1 MTGCWAPPWQD
12 SGMDGTPHSNGR
24 HLLALLFGTWLLS
37 GCATCSLPQIDPTGQ
52 HLFVPRETRVVPGNP
67 AFPNLVIRQPSVNLS
82 PRQLIA
88 PVGSEVVMLA
98 GVCNVD
104 NTYTTG
110 EKFEW
115 MISPDSVGEFTTVGE
130 GGCLPWFNLFGKS
143 SHKLTNT
150 YAVGKAVTSSVHLT
164 RGTISPV
171 DDVTVNRGQAW
182 IALTSPTEGTSVVT
196 ALAPAVLGWAQRKA
210 TGTIHWIDA
219 QWVFPPAAVNPQGR
233 NHVFTTSINRHTNGA
248 PLAGWRV
255 RYEILDGPA
264 AGFAPDGREMIEVP
278 TDELGQAPV
287 EIVPKGLE
295 SGTARINVQIIRPA
309 QSSGASVTPEL
320 ILGSA
325 VTTMTW
331 TSPQLSLDTSGPSQA
346 SVGAAVTYRILLTNT
361 GDLPAKGVVVSE
373 EVPAGV
379 TFVSSA
385 PPPVVTGRKLE
396 WDVGELPAR
405 ETRSIDVTFR
415 ADQAGSFNHCA
426 SVETEN
432 NLSASDCVAT
442 SVTTPQLDVQVA
454 VSPQAEVGQTTRFE
468 IVVTNRSALP
478 ATGLE
483 ITSTFDQG
491 LKHLKAESP
500 ITRGME
506 DLPAGA
512 SQTVYMT
519 FQVVAVGR
527 SCNQIEVTGAGGLRG
542 AASACVTAVP
552 ATTPAPQPIP
562 TQPQPVQPAGQ
573 PVIELSASAPN
584 QARLG
589 DVVTLA
595 IDVFNRGNVP
605 LTNVRIA
612 STYDAPLRIVR
623 AEEGFDEKRF
633 EDELVWNLPRLEVGQ
648 SRRLRI
654 ECRCASDAVN
664 ACLRATVTS
673 LEAEP
678 QAKQACLRILPAAA
692 PGAGAAVPSTIPE
705 ARPPV
710 ASNVKPAPALPEM
723 RTPAAPAQRP
733 ADLKLTMSDLGD
745 PIRVGSEATY
755 RVIVR
760 NDGELSAQGVEL
772 TITLPPELVVADTRV
787 EDRAIPSVPIAGG
800 IRFEKVAELHGG
812 KTIIY
817 TILCRSVK
825 AGVAQ
830 VTASLTSTGQGRP
843 VTVTEATEIK
853 TPQELMMETR

>member
-1 MTGCWAPPWQD
+1 
-12 SGMDGTPHSNGR
+12 
-24 HLLALLFGTWLLS
+24 
-37 GCATCSLPQIDPTGQ
+37 
-52 HLFVPRETRVVPGNP
+52 
-67 AFPNLVIRQPSVNLS
+67 
-82 PRQLIA
+82 
-88 PVGSEVVMLA
+88 MLA
-98 GVCNVD
+98 GVCNTD
-104 NTYTTG
+104 NRYNTG

-115 MISPDSVGEFTTVGE
+115 MLSPDGVGEFTTVGE
-130 GGCLPWFNLFGKS
+130 GGCWPWLTLFGRS
-143 SHKLTNT
+143 SQKITNS
-150 YAVGKAVTSSVHLT
+150 YATGKAVTSPVHLS
-164 RGTISPV
+164 RGTLSPV
-171 DDVTVNRGQAW
+171 DDVTVNVGQAW
-182 IALTSPTEGTSVVT
+182 IAVTSPTEGTSVVT
-196 ALAPAVLGWAQRKA
+196 ALAPSVLGWSNRKA

-278 TDELGQAPV
+278 TDALGQAPA

-309 QSSGASVTPEL
+309 QSAGASLTPEL

-331 TSPQLSLDTSGPSQA
+331 TSPQLSLDTSGPAQA

-373 EVPAGV
+373 DVPPGV
-379 TFVSSA
+379 TFVSSN
-385 PPPVVTGRKLE
+385 PPPVITGRKLE

-405 ETRSIDVTFR
+405 ETRTIDVTFR

-426 SVETEN
+426 SVSTEN

-442 SVTTPQLDVQVA
+442 SVTTPQLDVR
-454 VSPQAEVGQTTRFE
+454 VSAPNQAEVGQTARFE
-468 IVVTNRSALP
+468 IVVTNRSSLP

-483 ITSTFDQG
+483 ITSAFDPG

-500 ITRGME
+500 ITRAMD

-512 SQTVYMT
+512 AQTVYMT
-519 FQVVAVGR
+519 FQVVAPGR
-527 SCNQIEVTGAGGLRG
+527 ACNQIEVTGAGGLRG
-542 AASACVTAVP
+542 AGSACINAVP
-552 ATTPAPQPIP
+552 ATTPTPQPLP
-562 TQPQPVQPAGQ
+562 TQPQPVQPMQPAGK
-573 PVIELSASAPN
+573 PAIELSVSAPE

-595 IDVFNRGNVP
+595 IDIFNRGNVP

-623 AEEGFDEKRF
+623 AEEGFEEKRF
-633 EDELVWNLPRLEVGQ
+633 EDELIWNLPRLEVGQ

-654 ECRCASDAVN
+654 ECRCASDAIE
-664 ACLRATVTS
+664 ACMRATVTC
-673 LEAEP
+673 LETDP
-678 QAKQACLRILPAAA
+678 QAKPACMRILPVAA
-692 PGAGAAVPSTIPE
+692 PGAGAAVPSTVPE

-710 ASNVKPAPALPEM
+710 ASNVRPAPALPEM
-723 RTPAAPAQRP
+723 KTPAAPAERP
-733 ADLKLTMSDLGD
+733 ADLKLTLSDLGD
-745 PIRVGSEATY
+745 PIKLGSEVTY

-760 NDGELSAQGVEL
+760 NEGEASALGVEL
-772 TITLPPELVVADTRV
+772 TISVPQELVVVDTRV
-787 EDRAIPSVPIAGG
+787 EGRPIPSAPIAGG
-800 IRFEKVAELHGG
+800 VRFEKVAELRGG
-812 KTIIY
+812 GSVAY
-817 TILCRSVK
+817 TVLCRGMKV
-825 AGVAQ
+825 GIAQ
-830 VTASLTSTGQGRP
+830 VTATLTSTGQSRP
-843 VTVTEATEIK
+843 VVIGEATEVL
-853 TPQELMMETR
+853 PRN

>member
-1 MTGCWAPPWQD
+1 MTGRWAPPWQD
-12 SGMDGTPHSNGR
+12 SGMDGTPHSTGR
-24 HLLALLFGTWLLS
+24 HWFALLFGTWLLS

-67 AFPNLVIRQPSVNLS
+67 AFPNLVIRQPTVNLS

-104 NTYTTG
+104 NSYTTG

-130 GGCLPWFNLFGKS
+130 GGCLPWFHLFGKS

-150 YAVGKAVTSSVHLT
+150 YATGKAVTSTVLLS

-196 ALAPAVLGWAQRKA
+196 ALAPSVLGWAQRKA

-264 AGFAPDGREMIEVP
+264 AGFAPDGREMVEVP
-278 TDELGQAPV
+278 TDELGQAPA

-309 QSSGASVTPEL
+309 QTSGPSVTPEL

-379 TFVSSA
+379 TFVSST
-385 PPPVVTGRKLE
+385 PPPVITGRKLE

-405 ETRSIDVTFR
+405 ETRSIDITFR

-442 SVTTPQLDVQVA
+442 SVTTPQLEVQIA
-454 VSPQAEVGQTTRFE
+454 APPQVEVGQTARFE
-468 IVVTNRSALP
+468 IVVTNRSSLP

-519 FQVVAVGR
+519 FQVVAPGR
-527 SCNQIEVTGAGGLRG
+527 ACNQIEVTGAGGLRG

-552 ATTPAPQPIP
+552 ATTPSPPPILNQPPP
-562 TQPQPVQPAGQ
+562 TQPMQPAGQ
-573 PVIELSASAPN
+573 GVIELSASAPN

-589 DVVTLA
+589 DMVTLA

-605 LTNVRIA
+605 LTNVRIT
-612 STYDAPLRIVR
+612 STYHAPLRIVR
-623 AEEGFDEKRF
+623 AEEGFEEKRF
-633 EDELVWNLPRLEVGQ
+633 QDELVWNLPRLEVGQ

-654 ECRCASDAVN
+654 ECQCVSDAVE
-664 ACLRATVTS
+664 ACLKAAVTCQ
-673 LEAEP
+673 EAQP
-678 QAKQACLRILPAAA
+678 QAKVACLRILPAAA
-692 PGAGAAVPSTIPE
+692 PGAGAAAPPTTPE
-705 ARPPV
+705 AKPPI

-723 RTPAAPAQRP
+723 RTPSAPPQRP
-733 ADLKLTMSDLGD
+733 ADLKLTMTDLAD
-745 PIRVGSEATY
+745 PIRVGSETTY

-760 NDGELSAQGVEL
+760 NDGEVSAQGVEL
-772 TITLPPELVVADTRV
+772 AVMLPPELVVVDTRV
-787 EDRAIPSVPIAGG
+787 EERAIPSVPIAGG
-800 IRFEKVAELHGG
+800 VRFEKVAELRGG
-812 KTIIY
+812 KSITY
-817 TILCRSVK
+817 TILCKSVK

-830 VTASLTSTGQGRP
+830 VTATVGSTGQSRP
-843 VTVTEATEIK
+843 ISVTEATEVL
-853 TPQELMMETR
+853 QRN